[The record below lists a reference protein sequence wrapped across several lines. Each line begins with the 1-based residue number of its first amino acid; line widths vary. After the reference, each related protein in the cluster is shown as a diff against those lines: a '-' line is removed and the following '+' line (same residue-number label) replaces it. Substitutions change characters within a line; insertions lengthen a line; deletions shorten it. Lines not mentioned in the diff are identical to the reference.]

1 MAITKLNSLAIPAGT
16 VEPADI
22 SYPLTNFS
30 STGIDDNASS
40 TVMTLD
46 NTGVYSTQRIQ
57 VEATSSSSVE
67 LLKLQNMH
75 SSGGVATQYLL
86 PSVSHSTAFLD
97 FSVAGGYSEFVLGT
111 GTLGSEQTAI
121 TQNTSGTITFATLSQ
136 NETMRIDSSG
146 NVGINESTPSGLTGN
161 TSGVG
166 TSSKFK
172 VTGSVGSTQIA
183 NTGNLIAFSR
193 DDANYISATGSSA
206 SLIYDSPTHYFKS
219 GTNTYATLTDNLV
232 LDGGLVQAEEF
243 RYTAGTGRRVSKYS
257 GISSYWNQNEYIELF
272 TVTPGGASQNY
283 FVEGCIKAQSSHNL
297 DIVRFS
303 VAIRS
308 NTLPAIVYLAS
319 YDRERYGNDFNLK
332 PFIWHDTTNGVIKV
346 AVKNQ
351 STIGIHNAEFEL
363 NISAR
368 TTAQA
373 RDNVSYSGAERTAV
387 TSGFT
392 EQDTF
397 ILRKNSYVNDT
408 YYFERHDQRPHL
420 HGTPYGTDG
429 QIATGMRVRQ
439 SNHLSFVTDRV
450 TVPIAGIYLIT
461 FNSLSSNNNQNRTDI
476 NIRVNGST
484 VSADLDMAQ
493 ATNDYS
499 GKSTQVAVDLAA
511 NDYIQFFNT
520 DWYTSTP
527 STFDNWQQVSITYI
541 G

>member
-40 TVMTLD
+40 NAITIDSSGNIEVSGNFSSTVTGIDSNGDTLTNIGATISATKD
-46 NTGVYSTQRIQ
+46 GSIVNNVFPADLIFSTNGG
-57 VEATSSSSVE
+57 SSSVTE
-67 LLKLQNMH
+67 R
-75 SSGGVATQYLL
+75 
-86 PSVSHSTAFLD
+86 
-97 FSVAGGYSEFVLGT
+97 
-111 GTLGSEQTAI
+111 
-121 TQNTSGTITFATLSQ
+121 
-136 NETMRIDSSG
+136 MRIDSDG
-146 NVGINESTPSGLTGN
+146 NVGINETTPSGLTGN

-166 TSSKFK
+166 TSTKFK

-193 DDANYISATGSSA
+193 DAANYISATGSSA

-219 GTNTYATLTDNLV
+219 GANTYATLNDNLV
-232 LDGGLVQAEEF
+232 LDGGFTRTNEYQWNDGG
-243 RYTAGTGRRVSKYS
+243 RYVRDFS
-257 GISSYWNQNEYIELF
+257 GIASYWSQNEYIELF
-272 TVTPGGASQNY
+272 TVTPSGASQNY
-283 FVEGCIKAQSSHNL
+283 FIEGSIKAQASHNL

-319 YDRERYGNDFNLK
+319 YDRERYGNDYGMK
-332 PFIWHDTTNGVIKV
+332 PYIWHDTTNGVIKV
-346 AVKNQ
+346 VVKNT
-351 STIGIHNAEFEL
+351 STAGIHNAEYEL
-363 NISAR
+363 NITAR
-368 TTAQA
+368 SPTQA

-408 YYFERHDQRPHL
+408 YYFERHEQRPHL
-420 HGTPYGTDG
+420 RGTPYGTDG
-429 QIATGMRVRQ
+429 QIATGMRVSD
-439 SNHLSFVTDRV
+439 SNQLSFVTDRV
-450 TVPIAGIYLIT
+450 TVPIGGIYLIT

-484 VSADLDMAQ
+484 VAADLDMAQ
-493 ATNDYS
+493 GSNDYS

-520 DWYTSTP
+520 DWYTNTP
-527 STFDNWQQVSITYI
+527 SSFDNWQQVSITYI